1 MAACIYFLLMLM
13 VCHCYAQTW
22 PSGTYGL
29 PKPLTGCPS
38 GWVDGRRGHDTED
51 TNPINMWSVPINLA
65 GYQGR
70 SNMEH
75 QFCMK
80 TFTSGSSS
88 WPAGE
93 YCIYK
98 YGSCPSGFQEKF
110 ILWDDEDT
118 NNMNTKS
125 GTLPD
130 GIYDNNS
137 LYKFCCR
144 NDGDTWQAISLP
156 TGNNFYLFAI
166 KAGSTCQR
174 VIGMDVTS
182 EWFHWDNE
190 DYMNAD
196 GESSGS
202 NTPYPGVSLSGIMLI
217 FCYYQPA
224 STSAWPS
231 GTYGLPKPLTGCPA
245 GWVEGRRRHDTE
257 DTHPLNLW
265 SDPLHL
271 AGYQQSSSMEHEFC
285 MKTSTSGSS
294 RWPAGDYCIYK
305 KWACPSGFQEGY
317 IYWDDEDS
325 SNINTQRGTLPD
337 GEYTNDTKYKFC
349 CRDDGVVSQAINLP
363 TTDNFYLFAVGDT
376 CQQVAGKTVVSEW
389 FYWDNEDSSNA
400 DIQSGE
406 HPYLGVTAS
415 GGNIKLT
422 FCYYN

>member
-1 MAACIYFLLMLM
+1 MAACIFFLLMLM
-13 VCHCYAQTW
+13 VCHSYAQTW

-38 GWVDGRRGHDTED
+38 GWVDGRRKHDTED
-51 TNPINMWSVPINLA
+51 TSPNNNWSDPLNLA
-65 GYQGR
+65 GYQY
-70 SNMEH
+70 SSSMEH
-75 QFCMK
+75 EFCIK
-80 TFTSGSSS
+80 TSTSGSSG

-110 ILWDDEDT
+110 VYWDDEDSS
-118 NNMNTKS
+118 NANSRS

-130 GIYDNNS
+130 GVYDNNTK
-137 LYKFCCR
+137 YRFCCR
-144 NDGDTWQAISLP
+144 NDGDTSQAISLP

-166 KAGSTCQR
+166 KATCQQ
-174 VIGMDVTS
+174 VNGMDVTL
-182 EWFHWDNE
+182 EYFYWDNE
-190 DYMNAD
+190 DSSNAD
-196 GESSGS
+196 DESSGT
-202 NTPYPGVSLSGIMLI
+202 NTPYPGVILGGIKLN

-224 STSAWPS
+224 STQTWPS

-245 GWVEGRRRHDTE
+245 GWLDGRRKHDTE
-257 DTHPLNLW
+257 DTHPNNVW
-265 SDPLHL
+265 SDSLHL

-285 MKTSTSGSS
+285 MKTSTSGSIN
-294 RWPAGDYCIYK
+294 WPAGDYCIYK
-305 KWACPSGFQEGY
+305 KLACPSGFQEGY

-325 SNINTQRGTLPD
+325 SNINTQSGTLPD
-337 GEYTNDTKYKFC
+337 GEYDNNTKYKFC
-349 CRDDGVVSQAINLP
+349 CRDDGVVSQAITLP

-376 CQQVAGKTVVSEW
+376 CQQVAGKTVISEW

-400 DIQSGE
+400 DSQSGE

-415 GGNIKLT
+415 GENIKLT